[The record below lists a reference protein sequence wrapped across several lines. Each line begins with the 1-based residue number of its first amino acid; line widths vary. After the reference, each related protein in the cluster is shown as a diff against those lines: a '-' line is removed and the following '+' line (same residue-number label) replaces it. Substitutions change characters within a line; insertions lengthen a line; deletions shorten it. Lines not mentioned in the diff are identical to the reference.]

1 MTNPNVKTQLI
12 TLFGERY
19 MYDQSKIS
27 RSKLTD
33 ILSDLNKREW
43 KDKKDKEYAIGLVS
57 RAVI

>member
-1 MTNPNVKTQLI
+1 MQNPNVKTQLI

-27 RSKLTD
+27 KVLLTQ
-33 ILSDLNKREW
+33 IITDLNKHQW

-57 RAVI
+57 RAIR